1 MARREDHSN
10 GVVLIEEPQKKARQ
24 ARGANGTPQG
34 WSSDLGPDAA
44 AIALGLEAGLR
55 ARAPGVHASTPMVR
69 ELAVRLCRTLGLGD
83 RDERLVSV
91 CARVRDVGMLALPD
105 SVVLATGP
113 LEPADWE
120 LVNRH
125 PVLGSELL
133 RSTAGLE
140 AAAPVVRSH
149 HERWDGEG
157 YPDGLKGKSI
167 PLLSRVIAACDAFVA
182 MASDRPHR
190 RGVGTDVALDQLVAE
205 RGRQLDPEVVD
216 ALVAVITET
225 AKPVKPVPRS
235 IPDAAEDGG
244 STPSARHDLPASLAR
259 FDVLPAFGPAL
270 DRLLAAT
277 DGPREG
283 SRGDVV
289 AAIESDTGLTVA
301 VLRAAQGLARR
312 RPITNVSDSVAAL
325 GLEQIREAT
334 AGLPRAA
341 FPWQSALEAVM
352 HQLRVHAQS
361 VSRAAQRIAH
371 ELEFRDADD
380 LMAVALL
387 HDVGKLVL
395 GPGGFGSAAS
405 TNAASATPE
414 KRVQAERQTT
424 GLDHAS
430 VGGLLLGRWG
440 LPRRLSAAVAAHHSS
455 AGPDELATLVRLADM
470 VAHQAHGD
478 PVDRKL
484 MLSLASSC
492 GLSVAAL
499 RDVLFD
505 LPHLGGS
512 QRRRADP
519 SPLSA
524 RETTILRRLGEG
536 KLYKE
541 IAVELELST
550 STVRTHLHNI
560 YLKLEVADRAQAVLR
575 ATEMGWI

>member
-1 MARREDHSN
+1 
-10 GVVLIEEPQKKARQ
+10 
-24 ARGANGTPQG
+24 
-34 WSSDLGPDAA
+34 
-44 AIALGLEAGLR
+44 
-55 ARAPGVHASTPMVR
+55 MVR
-69 ELAVRLCRTLGLGD
+69 ELAVRLCRSLGLGE
-83 RDERLVSV
+83 REQRLVEV

-105 SVVLATGP
+105 SVVLATGA

-125 PVLGSELL
+125 PALGAELL
-133 RSTAGLE
+133 QSTTGLE
-140 AAAPVVRSH
+140 AAAPVVRAH

-157 YPDGLKGKSI
+157 YPDGLKEQAI

-190 RGVGTDVALDQLVAE
+190 RGAGTEVALDHLVAE
-205 RGRQLDPEVVD
+205 RGRQFDPEVVD
-216 ALVAVITET
+216 ALAAVIAGTGKATKEPVRSTRAAGGAPTEGAEAT
-225 AKPVKPVPRS
+225 DSRR
-235 IPDAAEDGG
+235 DLAANLG
-244 STPSARHDLPASLAR
+244 R

-277 DGPREG
+277 DGRREG

-301 VLRAAQGLARR
+301 VLRAAQDGNRR
-312 RPITNVSDSVAAL
+312 RPITNVSDAVASL
-325 GLEQIREAT
+325 GVDQVRQAT
-334 AGLPRAA
+334 AALPRAA
-341 FPWQSALEAVM
+341 FPWQSSLEAMM
-352 HQLRVHAQS
+352 HHLRVHAQA

-371 ELEFRDADD
+371 ELEFRDSDD
-380 LMAVALL
+380 LVAVALL

-395 GPGGFGSAAS
+395 GAGGPRGSEISAGAL
-405 TNAASATPE
+405 ATPE
-414 KRVQAERQTT
+414 KRVQAERQGT

-440 LPRRLSAAVAAHHSS
+440 LPRRLSGAVAAHHAS
-455 AGPDELATLVRLADM
+455 AGPNDLATLVRLADM

-484 MLSLASSC
+484 MLSLAGSC
-492 GLSVAAL
+492 GLSVSAL
-499 RDVLFD
+499 RDTLFD

-519 SPLSA
+519 SPLST
-524 RETTILRRLGEG
+524 RETTILRRLAEG

-541 IAVELELST
+541 IAVELDLST